1 MTRRGQVLPEGRP
14 ASPSG
19 TSLGP
24 RSAADPEQPR
34 PSLAGRGIAF
44 VRLYPLVA
52 VTCLMLV
59 VTGLLLQ
66 SGLGQPA
73 RLGASAYAAVV
84 AAFRAVSMFRSLRE
98 GRWGIDV
105 LALMAIGS
113 TVWVGEY
120 LAALVVILML
130 SGGEALESFAQGR
143 AAREL
148 RSLLD
153 RAPRFAHRE
162 AAGSALEDT
171 PVGEVMP
178 GDVLVVRPSE
188 LVPVDGELLSDAAS
202 MDESS
207 LTGESL
213 PVERLRGDL
222 LLSGSVNGETAIRM
236 RAAATADDSQYS
248 RIIALVEEAASSRAP
263 VVRLADRYAVPF
275 TALAVLMAATA
286 WLLSGDPVRIAQVLV
301 VATPCPLLIAAPVA
315 FLAGTSQAAHR
326 GIIIKNSGTLEQ
338 LAKARTAVFDKTGTL
353 TSGRP
358 VLDTVQAATGGEGS
372 GAMNPARILQLA
384 ASAEQYSSHV
394 LAASVIE
401 AAALRNLE
409 LLPVTRA
416 TEHATQGVEASC
428 GGDTVVVGKAGLVRN
443 SSAGFREA
451 TLRSGQLAVYVA
463 VNGIYAGALI
473 MKDPLRADA
482 KETLASLHR
491 LGIRHT
497 MLLTG
502 DARGTA
508 AHIAEEAGILHV
520 QADCLPE
527 DKVNAVAGVRER
539 PVVMVG
545 DGVNDAPVLAA
556 ADVGIAMG
564 AKGATAASESADVVI
579 MLDDLSKVAVAVE
592 IGKRTVAVAL
602 VSIWTGI
609 GLSIGLMAVAMTGY
623 IPAVTGAL
631 LQELVDLATILNG
644 LRALHG
650 AKPKTLERG

>member
-1 MTRRGQVLPEGRP
+1 ML
-14 ASPSG
+14 
-19 TSLGP
+19 
-24 RSAADPEQPR
+24 
-34 PSLAGRGIAF
+34 
-44 VRLYPLVA
+44 A
-52 VTCLMLV
+52 VTAV
-59 VTGLLLQ
+59 LLQ
-66 SGLGQPA
+66 SGLEQPA

-84 AAFRAVSMFRSLRE
+84 AAGRAVSMFRSLRE

-105 LALMAIGS
+105 LALMAIAS

-143 AAREL
+143 AVREL

-153 RAPRFAHRE
+153 RAPQSAHRE
-162 AAGSALEDT
+162 ATGSVLEDI
-171 PVGEVMP
+171 PVGEVVP

-188 LVPVDGELLSDAAS
+188 LVPVDGELLSTAAS

-213 PVERLRGDL
+213 PVERVRGDL
-222 LLSGSVNGETAIRM
+222 LLSGSVNGESAIRM
-236 RAAATADDSQYS
+236 RASATAGDSQYS

-315 FLAGTSQAAHR
+315 FLAGTSQAAHK

-358 VLDTVQAATGGEGS
+358 VLDTVQAAPGGEEG
-372 GAMNPARILQLA
+372 GPMNPARILQLA

-401 AAALRNLE
+401 AAALRGLD
-409 LLPVTRA
+409 LLPVSQA
-416 TEHATQGVEASC
+416 TEHATQGVEALC
-428 GGDTVVVGKAGLVRN
+428 GGDKVVVGKAGLVR
-443 SSAGFREA
+443 SSSTGFREA
-451 TLRSGQLAVYVA
+451 VLRSGQLAVYVG
-463 VNGIYAGALI
+463 VNGTYAGALI

-482 KETLASLHR
+482 GETLARLHR

-508 AHIAEEAGILHV
+508 AHIAEEAGIRHV

-527 DKVNAVAGVRER
+527 DKVNAVARVRER
-539 PVVMVG
+539 PVLMVG

-579 MLDDLSKVAVAVE
+579 MLDDLSKVAAAVD

-650 AKPKTLERG
+650 PKPKSPWPRLIAQRAA

>member
-1 MTRRGQVLPEGRP
+1 MPEGKP
-14 ASPSG
+14 AAPPGTPAPPQPDAGSEEPG
-19 TSLGP
+19 TSLPG
-24 RSAADPEQPR
+24 RASALIRQ
-34 PSLAGRGIAF
+34 
-44 VRLYPLVA
+44 YPLVA
-52 VTCLMLV
+52 LTCLMLA
-59 VTGLLLQ
+59 VTGIMLQ
-66 SGLGQPA
+66 SGLEQPA
-73 RLGASAYAAVV
+73 RLGASVYAAAV
-84 AAFRAVSMFRSLRE
+84 AVIRAVAMFRSLRE
-98 GRWGIDV
+98 GRWGIDI
-105 LALMAIGS
+105 LALMAIAS

-130 SGGEALESFAQGR
+130 SGGEALEIFAQGR

-148 RSLLD
+148 KSLLD

-162 AAGSALEDT
+162 AAGSVLEET
-171 PVGEVMP
+171 PVGEVVP

-202 MDESS
+202 LDESS

-213 PVERLRGDL
+213 PVERVRGDL

-236 RAAATADDSQYS
+236 RAAATAKDSQYS

-275 TALAVLMAATA
+275 TALAILMAGTA
-286 WLLSGDPVRIAQVLV
+286 WALSGDPVRIAQVLV

-358 VLDTVQAATGGEGS
+358 VLDTVQVAQDQGAGAAVDAG
-372 GAMNPARILQLA
+372 RILQLA

-401 AAALRNLE
+401 AAARHNLE

-416 TEHATQGVEASC
+416 TEHATQGVEAIC
-428 GGDTVVVGKAGLVRN
+428 GGDSVVVGKAGLVRN

-451 TLRSGQLAVYVA
+451 ALQSGQLAIYVA
-463 VNGIYAGALI
+463 VNGSYAGALI
-473 MKDPLRADA
+473 MKDPLRTDA
-482 KETLASLHR
+482 GETLARLHR
-491 LGIRHT
+491 LGVRHT

-502 DARGTA
+502 DAHGTA
-508 AHIAEEAGILHV
+508 AHIAEEAGIRNV

-527 DKVNAVAGVRER
+527 DKVNAVAAVRER
-539 PVVMVG
+539 PVIMVG

-650 AKPKTLERG
+650 ARPRKPPGRG

>member
-1 MTRRGQVLPEGRP
+1 V
-14 ASPSG
+14 
-19 TSLGP
+19 
-24 RSAADPEQPR
+24 
-34 PSLAGRGIAF
+34 
-44 VRLYPLVA
+44 
-52 VTCLMLV
+52 
-59 VTGLLLQ
+59 
-66 SGLGQPA
+66 
-73 RLGASAYAAVV
+73 
-84 AAFRAVSMFRSLRE
+84 
-98 GRWGIDV
+98 
-105 LALMAIGS
+105 
-113 TVWVGEY
+113 
-120 LAALVVILML
+120 
-130 SGGEALESFAQGR
+130 
-143 AAREL
+143 
-148 RSLLD
+148 
-153 RAPRFAHRE
+153 
-162 AAGSALEDT
+162 
-171 PVGEVMP
+171 P

-188 LVPVDGELLSDAAS
+188 LVPVDGELLSDEAS

-213 PVERLRGDL
+213 PVERVRGDL

-275 TALAVLMAATA
+275 TALAILMAGTA

-315 FLAGTSQAAHR
+315 FLAGTSQAAHK
-326 GIIIKNSGTLEQ
+326 GIIIKNTRTLEQ

-358 VLDTVQAATGGEGS
+358 VLDTVQVAPDPGTGRGGTP
-372 GAMNPARILQLA
+372 GAERILQLA

-401 AAALRNLE
+401 AAALHNLE

-416 TEHATQGVEASC
+416 AEHATQGVEAVC
-428 GGDTVVVGKAGLVRN
+428 GGDSVVVGKAGLVRN

-451 TLRSGQLAVYVA
+451 DLHSGQLAVYVA
-463 VNGIYAGALI
+463 VNGVYAGALV

-482 KETLASLHR
+482 GETLARLHR
-491 LGIRHT
+491 LGVRNT

-502 DARGTA
+502 DAHGTA
-508 AHIAEEAGILHV
+508 AHIAEEAGIRQV

-527 DKVNAVAGVRER
+527 DKVNAVAAVRER
-539 PVVMVG
+539 PVIMVG

-579 MLDDLSKVAVAVE
+579 MLDDLSKVALAVE

-644 LRALHG
+644 LRALRG
-650 AKPKTLERG
+650 AGPRKPGNRRF